1 MPAIT
6 ASNFFMSISGTKPAG
21 CSPMTQAELAP
32 QLSPG
37 RVAMAAARSAST
49 SNGSSSNS
57 GQ

>member
-1 MPAIT
+1 MT
-6 ASNFFMSISGTKPAG
+6 GSKSFMSISGTKPAG
-21 CSPMTQAELAP
+21 CSPMTQAALAP

-37 RVAMAAARSAST
+37 RVSRAAARSASM